1 MMKHV
6 RRCLVRVLPILV
18 TLGLCHGQAATPA
31 AAKADRHFLMWK
43 VTSPTNTV
51 YLFGSIHVGDSSLYP
66 LPKPVESAFA
76 ASKVLAV
83 EFNVKTVNMLQMAKL
98 MQEYGMYPGGE
109 TLSQHLPKE
118 TSAALDQ
125 FCSKNGVPRMMLDRA
140 KPWVAAIT
148 VIAFASKAAGE
159 DPEQGIDM
167 HFLNEVKEPQ
177 RIDEMESAD
186 FQMSVL
192 SSASEQEQ
200 EEMLAASLKQADK
213 FKDLLQKI
221 QQAYISGDTGS
232 FEKLVMEEE
241 SGPKSLMKKLLDDRN
256 VTMAQRVEQ
265 YLKGK
270 DQSFVVV
277 GAGHIVGDKGIVK
290 LLEAKGYHVERAGTE
305 SK

>member
-1 MMKHV
+1 MTKHL
-6 RRCLVRVLPILV
+6 RRCVVRLLPVLVA
-18 TLGLCHGQAATPA
+18 LGLCHGQAATQAP
-31 AAKADRHFLMWK
+31 AKADRHFLMWK

-66 LPKPVESAFA
+66 LPKAVESAFA

-83 EFNVKTVNMLQMAKL
+83 EFNVKKVDMLQMAKL
-98 MQEYGMYPGGE
+98 MQDYGMYANGE

-118 TSAALDQ
+118 TSDALDQ
-125 FCSKNGVPRMMLDRA
+125 FCSKNGVPRIMLDKT
-140 KPWVAAIT
+140 KPWVAAIA

-159 DPEQGIDM
+159 EPELGIDM

-177 RIDEMESAD
+177 RIDELESAD

-213 FKDLLQKI
+213 FKDMVQKM
-221 QQAYISGDTGS
+221 QRAYVSGDTES
-232 FEKLVMEEE
+232 LEKLVKEEDE

-270 DQSFVVV
+270 DTSFVVV
-277 GAGHIVGDKGIVK
+277 GAGHIIGNKGIVK
-290 LLEAKGYHVERAGTE
+290 LLEAKGYHVERAQ
-305 SK
+305 

>member
-1 MMKHV
+1 MTKHL
-6 RRCLVRVLPILV
+6 RRCVVCLLPVLVAV
-18 TLGLCHGQAATPA
+18 GLCHGQAATQAP
-31 AAKADRHFLMWK
+31 AKADRHFLMWK

-66 LPKPVESAFA
+66 LPKAAEAAFA

-83 EFNVKTVNMLQMAKL
+83 EFNVKKVDIPQMAKL
-98 MQEYGMYPGGE
+98 MQDYGMYANGE

-118 TSAALDQ
+118 TSDALDQ
-125 FCSKNGVPRMMLDRA
+125 FCSKNGVPRMILDKT
-140 KPWVAAIT
+140 KPWVAAIA

-159 DPEQGIDM
+159 EPELGIDM

-177 RIDEMESAD
+177 RIEELESAD

-213 FKDLLQKI
+213 FKDMVQKM
-221 QQAYISGDTGS
+221 QRAYVSGDTES
-232 FEKLVMEEE
+232 LEKLVKEEDE

-270 DQSFVVV
+270 DTSFVVV
-277 GAGHIVGDKGIVK
+277 GAGHIIGNKGIVK
-290 LLEAKGYHVERAGTE
+290 LLEAKGYHVERAQ
-305 SK
+305 

>member
-1 MMKHV
+1 MTKHL
-6 RRCLVRVLPILV
+6 RRCVVRLLPVLVA
-18 TLGLCHGQAATPA
+18 LGLCRGQTATQAP
-31 AAKADRHFLMWK
+31 AKADRHFLMWK

-66 LPKPVESAFA
+66 LPKAVESAFA

-83 EFNVKTVNMLQMAKL
+83 EFNVKKVDMLQMAKL
-98 MQEYGMYPGGE
+98 MQDYGMYANGE
-109 TLSQHLPKE
+109 TLSQHIPKE
-118 TSAALDQ
+118 TSDALDQ
-125 FCSKNGVPRMMLDRA
+125 FCSKNGVPRMMLDKA

-159 DPEQGIDM
+159 EPELGIDM

-177 RIDEMESAD
+177 RIDELESAD

-213 FKDLLQKI
+213 FKDMVQKM
-221 QQAYISGDTGS
+221 QRAYVSGDTES
-232 FEKLVMEEE
+232 LEKLVKEEDE

-270 DQSFVVV
+270 DTSFVVV
-277 GAGHIVGDKGIVK
+277 GAGHIIGNKGIVK
-290 LLEAKGYHVERAGTE
+290 LLEAKGYHVERAQ
-305 SK
+305 

>member
-6 RRCLVRVLPILV
+6 RQCMVRLLPILV
-18 TLGLCHGQAATPA
+18 TLGLCHGQAANQAPA
-31 AAKADRHFLMWK
+31 KTDRHFLMWK

-51 YLFGSIHVGDSSLYP
+51 YLFGSIHVGDSGLYP
-66 LPKPVESAFA
+66 LPKAVESAFA

-83 EFNVKTVNMLQMAKL
+83 EFNVKNVDMLHMAKL
-98 MQEYGMYPGGE
+98 MQEYGMYANGE

-118 TSAALDQ
+118 TADALEQ
-125 FCSKNGVPRMMLDRA
+125 FCSKNSVPTIMLNNV

-159 DPEQGIDM
+159 DPELGIDM

-186 FQMSVL
+186 FQISVL

-200 EEMLAASLKQADK
+200 EELLAASLKQADK
-213 FKDLLQKI
+213 FKDQIQKM
-221 QQAYISGDTGS
+221 QQAYISGDTAS
-232 FEKLVMEEE
+232 FEKLVKEEE
-241 SGPKSLMKKLLDDRN
+241 SGPKTLMKKLLDDRN

-270 DQSFVVV
+270 DTSFVVV
-277 GAGHIVGDKGIVK
+277 GAGHIIGDKGIVK
-290 LLEAKGYHVERAGTE
+290 LLEAKGYHVERAGAE
-305 SK
+305 FK